1 VKVQLGTASRAG
13 DEFVSLEKG
22 NPSLEAYPNPVQNLL
37 NVSLTGVEGISE
49 LRLFDV
55 NGRQLQSKII
65 NQPVAQLNLNGL
77 ARGVYMIK
85 AFNKGT
91 CVATRKIIKQ

>member
-1 VKVQLGTASRAG
+1 
-13 DEFVSLEKG
+13 
-22 NPSLEAYPNPVQNLL
+22 
-37 NVSLTGVEGISE
+37 
-49 LRLFDV
+49 
-55 NGRQLQSKII
+55 
-65 NQPVAQLNLNGL
+65 VAQLNLNGL